1 MKWIR
6 WSSTAVLLVLFCSLS
21 AAEKP
26 QLARL
31 HYSGGGDWYNDQDII
46 PNITEYLN
54 ETIHTDFS
62 NVEADVKPT
71 DSELFDYPFAF
82 VTGHGNITFN
92 EKETANLRE
101 YMLRGGFLYVD
112 DDYGLDKYFRPEIR
126 KIFPEK
132 ELVELPA
139 NHPIFH
145 CYFDFVNGLP
155 KTHKHDDKRPQ
166 AFAVFDDNGKI
177 LLLYTY
183 ESNISDGWSNAHDD
197 PAEIREQALKMA
209 VNLFYYLMTN

>member
-1 MKWIR
+1 MKWIK
-6 WSSTAVLLVLFCSLS
+6 WSSTAVLLVLIFSLN

-46 PNITEYLN
+46 PNLAEYLN
-54 ETIHTDFS
+54 KTLHTDFS
-62 NVEADVKPT
+62 TVEIAVKPN
-71 DSELFDYPFAF
+71 DSELFDYPFIF
-82 VTGHGNITFN
+82 VTGHGNISFD
-92 EKETANLRE
+92 EKEAARLRD

-112 DDYGLDKYFRPEIR
+112 DDYGLDKYFRKEIK

-139 NHPIFH
+139 DHSIFH
-145 CYFDFVNGLP
+145 CYYSFPGGLP

-166 AFAVFDDNGKI
+166 AFAIFDDAGRI
-177 LLLYTY
+177 LLLYTV

-197 PAEIREQALKMA
+197 PTEIREDALKMGA
-209 VNLFYYLMTN
+209 NIFYYLMTQ